1 MRRHRRRQRWGR
13 GLGVMVVLALVLAA
27 AVLLLNGLP
36 RAPEEPARAAPAP
49 AAAPTPTPD
58 ARPVVA
64 IDPGHGGVDRGS
76 EGPGF
81 GEHEMTWRTA
91 NELYALLEQD
101 GRLRPFLTISE
112 DESQNPE
119 VERIMPSER
128 AKRAAAQGAALL
140 LSIHGNSDTVYGA
153 SGYECY
159 AIPPG
164 RNQHEESLRFAG
176 LLTERFSALGQRLRG
191 TNGVRYIYYDDD
203 DNKGAGRIHRRDGV
217 RRPHLRRAG
226 IRPVPGGAV
235 RAVLFDQ
242 QRRCRPAGR
251 RGRLRP
257 RGRAVLRGHLRM
269 VRPRTA
275 GRGLTLQHSRGQAP
289 PTCPQTQGHPMTD
302 NMGWPFL

>member
-27 AVLLLNGLP
+27 AALLLNSLP

-191 TNGVRYIYYDDD
+191 TNGVRYIYYDDN
-203 DNKGAGRIHRRDGV
+203 DNKVLVESIDETVYGDPTFGV
-217 RRPHLRRAG
+217 LEYAQCP
-226 IRPVPGGAV
+226 
-235 RAVLFDQ
+235 AVLSEQCFLTNSADVDLLGDEDGCA
-242 QRRCRPAGR
+242 RAAG
-251 RGRLRP
+251 LYYE
-257 RGRAVLRGHLRM
+257 AICEWF
-269 VRPRTA
+269 
-275 GRGLTLQHSRGQAP
+275 GLEPQAAA
-289 PTCPQTQGHPMTD
+289 
-302 NMGWPFL
+302 